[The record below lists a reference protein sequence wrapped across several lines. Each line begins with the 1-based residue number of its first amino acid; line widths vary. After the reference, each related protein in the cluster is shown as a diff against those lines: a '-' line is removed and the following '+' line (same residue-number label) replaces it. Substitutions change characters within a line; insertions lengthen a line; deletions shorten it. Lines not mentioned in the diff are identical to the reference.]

1 MQSKSIIIAVTM
13 LTTFCCAAVDD
24 ALTTGLQGTTQPNG
38 LIVSMHSK
46 STPVVINQIH
56 SWIIFVR
63 NRNGDPV
70 NDADIRVDGA
80 MPEHDHGLP
89 TLPQVTRLPGNGEYL
104 LEGMKFHMH
113 GRWQL
118 TISISANGNEDT
130 AVFDLNL

>member
-1 MQSKSIIIAVTM
+1 MQIKSIIIAVTM
-13 LTTFCCAAVDD
+13 LTTFCSAAADD
-24 ALTTGLQGTTQPNG
+24 TLTTGLQGTTQQHG
-38 LIVSMHSK
+38 LIVSMQSK

-56 SWIIFVR
+56 SWIILVR
-63 NRNGDPV
+63 DKNGDPV

-89 TLPQVTRLPGNGEYL
+89 TQPQVTQLPGNGEYL

-118 TISISANGNEDT
+118 TMSISVNGNEDT
-130 AVFDLNL
+130 VVFDLNL